1 MCIDMSSRRRP
12 GGGFTLVEL
21 MIVIAMVSVV
31 GALAAR
37 IYSRGVR
44 GEAAPAFARS
54 LLSTILE
61 ARHAAMS
68 MGRASRV
75 TLVPGSSGSRVVVDL
90 WEPSTSSWVTQMTTA
105 VPSGVSLCRPDA
117 SVQLGTVTPTCPLTS
132 GMSNTV
138 CFTST
143 SRVTVTASPSGCP
156 TTATSTA
163 TGATLYFVTTAGDKK
178 YRVVIWGL
186 TGMAKLM
193 DTW

>member
-1 MCIDMSSRRRP
+1 
-12 GGGFTLVEL
+12 

-54 LLSTILE
+54 LLSTIME
-61 ARHAAMS
+61 ARHAALS

-75 TLVPGSSGSRVVVDL
+75 TMVPGTSTLGSRLVVDQ

-105 VPSGVSLCRPDA
+105 VPSGVRLCGPDA
-117 SVQLGTVTPTCPLTS
+117 SVQLGAVTPTCPLTS

-138 CFTST
+138 CFS
-143 SRVTVTASPSGCP
+143 SSGRVNVTGSPTGCP

-163 TGATLYFVTTAGDKK
+163 TGATLYFVTTGGDKK